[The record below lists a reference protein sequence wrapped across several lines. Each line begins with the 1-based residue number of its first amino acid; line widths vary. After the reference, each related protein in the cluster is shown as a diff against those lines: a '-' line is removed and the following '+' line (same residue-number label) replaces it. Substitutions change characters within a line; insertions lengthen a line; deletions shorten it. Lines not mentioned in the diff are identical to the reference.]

1 MENKTILSIAKK
13 LDDARMEVSKLEQL
27 YTDQRLSI
35 LQQVAVAR
43 KGDTTTLTFN
53 DRVIKAK
60 RNSHYRLKV
69 AEGSRTLDS
78 DYMGSIH
85 DLRFEIAMRA
95 I

>member
-1 MENKTILSIAKK
+1 MTKIEQVQIKLQNAKQQVEQLEK
-13 LDDARMEVSKLEQL
+13 EFTELRLEALRQVKVSK
-27 YTDQRLSI
+27 
-35 LQQVAVAR
+35 
-43 KGDTTTLTFN
+43 KGQTTTLTFG

-69 AEGSRTLDS
+69 VEGNRTLDS